1 MKESF
6 FLTGFMGAGKST
18 VGRILAQRLN
28 RKFIDTD
35 LLIEEK
41 LGKSI
46 EDIFSIYGEER
57 FRDEETKIILEL
69 VLKEEEP
76 VVVALGG
83 GAVVRDVN
91 RKILFQSN
99 RVKLINLRAGPREL
113 YRRLKNKEDRPLLK
127 QGNPYTVIKD
137 LLEARK
143 KFYDTIPC
151 QINTEGLTP
160 EEVVE
165 QICHI
170 FIG

>member
-1 MKESF
+1 M
-6 FLTGFMGAGKST
+6 
-18 VGRILAQRLN
+18 
-28 RKFIDTD
+28 
-35 LLIEEK
+35 LIEEK

-143 KFYDTIPC
+143 NFTTQYLVRSIPR
-151 QINTEGLTP
+151 LTLRKLWSKY
-160 EEVVE
+160 VTYSLDN
-165 QICHI
+165 I
-170 FIG
+170 